1 MSTSFASKLRQATLV
16 LTVAM
21 ISSFYASQSFAY
33 TAEQA
38 QACKGDAMRLCSAE
52 IPNISAITACMYK
65 HKDQLSAGCLATM
78 SQGQRD
84 QYTKAMANKQ

>member
-1 MSTSFASKLRQATLV
+1 MSASFTSKLRQATLV

-21 ISSFYASQSFAY
+21 ISTLHASQSFAY

-38 QACKGDAMRLCSAE
+38 RMCKGDAMRLCSAE

-65 HKDQLSAGCLATM
+65 HKDELSPGCLATINK
-78 SQGQRD
+78 D
-84 QYTKAMANKQ
+84 QVTKAMANKQ